1 MNERSESFAFSYYF
15 LGVIFFTQHKT
26 FFAQLL
32 LQYRILGY
40 YLGAGVKEEDEDND
54 DLLLYRMFDVRGI
67 QYDFDYGT
75 NAYTIITMKG
85 GRSREPL

>member
-1 MNERSESFAFSYYF
+1 M
-15 LGVIFFTQHKT
+15 
-26 FFAQLL
+26 
-32 LQYRILGY
+32 LQNRLY

-54 DLLLYRMFDVRGI
+54 DLLLCRM
-67 QYDFDYGT
+67 DFDYGN